1 MVICFMINGT
11 EHCYAIPEVEIALNL
26 YRPPRIGPINYPP
39 FLYDATVLASI
50 QTAVAKIQDPD
61 VRGAIQSGV
70 SAAAE
75 ALKKRGGAHITKIL
89 MDDISST
96 KPKPENPPDRG

>member
-1 MVICFMINGT
+1 MDICFMINGT
-11 EHCYAIPEVEIALNL
+11 EHCYTIPEVEIALHA
-26 YRPPRIGPINYPP
+26 YRPPGIGPINYPP

-50 QTAVAKIQDPD
+50 QTAAAKIQDED
-61 VRGAIQSGV
+61 VRGAIRSGV

-75 ALKKRGGAHITKIL
+75 ALQRRGGEHISKIIL
-89 MDDISST
+89 DEINST